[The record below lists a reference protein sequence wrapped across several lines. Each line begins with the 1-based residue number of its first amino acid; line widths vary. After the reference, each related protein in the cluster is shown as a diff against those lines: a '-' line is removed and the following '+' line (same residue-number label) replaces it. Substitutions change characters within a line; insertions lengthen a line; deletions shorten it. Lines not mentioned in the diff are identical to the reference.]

1 MAHPDKISISV
12 QQLLA
17 SSVEG
22 ATKGEKAIAS
32 YMMTNIK
39 TLPFETAATLAAKI
53 GVSEASVGRYC
64 RHVGLDSFKE
74 LKSRLQADLGDS
86 AWLIGDR
93 LKDFHA
99 RSLRG
104 GAELSRA
111 LELEIAALVAVYEM
125 AADKP
130 FETMVN
136 RLARTPQVFV
146 AGFQTERGHAEFLAH
161 GLQYLRPRVWLADQ
175 AGGTFSEV
183 LQGDPEQSCLVII
196 DGRKYSGMAEK
207 LARAAKGRGVK
218 VTLITDLYCN
228 WGDGLVDEIF
238 AVPTDLNLFWDNT
251 APITSLISLTVNGV
265 FNALGADV
273 EERMAAI
280 SAGYNEFV
288 GHIGAPSDT
297 SKSRAG

>member
-1 MAHPDKISISV
+1 MKNPDHISISV

-17 SSVEG
+17 ASVEG

-39 TLPFETAATLAAKI
+39 TLPFETAATVAAKI

-64 RHVGLDSFKE
+64 RNIGLDSFKG

-93 LKDFHA
+93 LRDFHA
-99 RSLRG
+99 RSRSG
-104 GAELSRA
+104 EAELSRA
-111 LELEIAALVAVYEM
+111 LELEIAALVTVYEM
-125 AADKP
+125 AADKQ
-130 FETMVN
+130 FEAMVK
-136 RLARTPQVFV
+136 RLARCPQVFV

-161 GLQYLRPRVWLADQ
+161 GLQYLRPGIWLADQ

-183 LQGDPEQSCLVII
+183 LQGDPAQSCLVII
-196 DGRKYSGMAEK
+196 DGRKYSSMAEK
-207 LARAAKGRGVK
+207 LARAARERGVK

-228 WGDGLVDEIF
+228 WGAGLAEEIF

-251 APITSLISLTVNGV
+251 AAMSSLISLTVNGV
-265 FNALGADV
+265 FNELGADV

-280 SAGYNEFV
+280 SAGYNGFV

-297 SKSRAG
+297 SIK

>member
-1 MAHPDKISISV
+1 MAHQDKSSLSI

-17 SSVEG
+17 DSVEG
-22 ATKGEKAIAS
+22 ATKAEKAIAS
-32 YMMTNIK
+32 YMMTNVK

-64 RHVGLDSFKE
+64 RHIGLASFKE

-99 RSLRG
+99 RSRSG

-125 AADKP
+125 AAEKP
-130 FETMVN
+130 FETMVK
-136 RLARTPQVFV
+136 RLARSPQVFV

-161 GLQYLRPRVWLADQ
+161 GLQYLRPHVWLADQ

-183 LQGDPEQSCLVII
+183 LQGDPEKSCLVII
-196 DGRKYSGMAEK
+196 DGRKYSSMAEK
-207 LARAAKGRGVK
+207 LARAAKDRGVK
-218 VTLITDLYCN
+218 VSLITDLYCN
-228 WGDGLVDEIF
+228 WGAGLVDEVF

-251 APITSLISLTVNGV
+251 APISSLISLTVNGV
-265 FNALGADV
+265 FNELGADV
-273 EERMAAI
+273 EERMAAV
-280 SAGYNEFV
+280 SAGYNGFV

-297 SKSRAG
+297 SIK